1 MTNSTGQCVRCHTL
15 GNEGGTVGPPLAG
28 IGDKLSR
35 EQLLEALIEPSA
47 RLAPGYGSVK
57 ITLKGNQVVTGIL
70 LEESATELILRTAE
84 AEPMEIPV
92 SRISKRE
99 NLPSGMPP
107 MRTLM
112 SKRDIRDVVE
122 FLANLKE

>member
-1 MTNSTGQCVRCHTL
+1 
-15 GNEGGTVGPPLAG
+15 
-28 IGDKLSR
+28 
-35 EQLLEALIEPSA
+35 
-47 RLAPGYGSVK
+47 
-57 ITLKGNQVVTGIL
+57 
-70 LEESATELILRTAE
+70 
-84 AEPMEIPV
+84 MEIPV

-122 FLANLKE
+122 FLANLKEKN